1 MPLPRPTQKILAAA
15 AYLST
20 PVLSFLPGLA
30 LWCWAKD
37 RDPWLQAHGR
47 SAALVNFTI
56 FAGYLVLVPFVHLG
70 DLVAIAAYVYAI
82 LSGLSATPHRLPAG
96 VGAPHGI
103 LAAVLGP
110 HYLAEA
116 ACVAAT
122 TFFLALWLGA
132 LAFNLFS
139 TWRVSNGLGPWSRRG
154 EGEKRKAAGDGCGV
168 TAAWESRAGGRRR
181 VGGGAIESVP
191 QRDHTAGGEVE
202 PRAAKSWIAKE
213 HVTGVP
219 PAVAGAIAKQKPG
232 THNQRLLPSLSALV
246 IYLAAAAIELLLPIR
261 FDVRHILIAN
271 SAAADPSIFLWSLVW
286 WPWAIG
292 HGLNPFY
299 THFIWTP
306 VGQNLLWI
314 PSIPSLALLLA
325 PVTHFFGPIV
335 SYNLI
340 ALLSPVL
347 GAWAAYLL
355 CRHVTGQLWSSLFGG
370 WIFGFSTYEFA
381 HLQLHM
387 NLFMTLALPLAVW
400 IYLLR
405 RDGRLSR
412 RWYVGL
418 LALLAIFQFGVSTE
432 ILASVVPLGLLATLF
447 AALLQKPDA
456 ASSDRRPGTR
466 TKGRPYLWSLG
477 SLVTGHGS
485 PRGGRWSLFLETL
498 AGLTIAGVVLLP
510 CFYYVF
516 CVNYAQGLLA
526 TPGVC
531 SADPLNFFIPTV
543 TTWFGGSWAAPL
555 TLHFN
560 APWRWELGAYL
571 GAPLII
577 ILALFIREFSA
588 KPRGRFLILS
598 LATTALLSLGPQ
610 LQTLRHATFIV
621 LPWYLPAHM
630 PLFDLVQ
637 PLRLVVYLWLAAAV
651 SAAWW
656 LAESKVRRFWRP
668 VLTGL
673 SVVFLLPNISAGYWT
688 YKPPNPRFFTTG
700 ATARYLPRGANVV
713 VLPYG
718 ETGYSMLW
726 QAEAHFSFSMAGAY
740 VNPTVIPHCFS
751 ASPVVAA
758 FYRGHANG
766 PRYPAELRQFIKTF
780 KIQAF
785 IIVDRDHRNSF
796 SSLVAPLHIQPIHT
810 GGVWLYLLPTT
821 TAGQNRNTRA
831 PIEKKG

>member
-1 MPLPRPTQKILAAA
+1 MPLPQPTQKILAAA

-56 FAGYLVLVPFVHLG
+56 FVGYLVLAPFVHLG
-70 DLVAIAAYVYAI
+70 DLVAIAGYVDAI
-82 LSGLSATPHRLPAG
+82 LSGLPATPHRLPAA
-96 VGAPHGI
+96 VVAPHGI
-103 LAAVLGP
+103 LAAILGP
-110 HYLAEA
+110 HYLVGA
-116 ACVAAT
+116 ACAAAT
-122 TFFLALWLGA
+122 ASFLALWLGA
-132 LAFNLFS
+132 LVFNLLS
-139 TWRVSNGLGPWSRRG
+139 TWRVANGLGPWSRKG
-154 EGEKRKAAGDGCGV
+154 EGGRTRADKTVAGQREGG
-168 TAAWESRAGGRRR
+168 AGPAGG
-181 VGGGAIESVP
+181 VGPPMRGPNDTAIWRP
-191 QRDHTAGGEVE
+191 GELAERAPPVADRA
-202 PRAAKSWIAKE
+202 RAATHSKLF
-213 HVTGVP
+213 
-219 PAVAGAIAKQKPG
+219 PALA
-232 THNQRLLPSLSALV
+232 ALAV
-246 IYLAAAAIELLLPIR
+246 YLAAAVIELLLPIR
-261 FDVRHILIAN
+261 FDIRHILIAS

-299 THFIWTP
+299 THFIWAP

-340 ALLSPVL
+340 ALLAPVL
-347 GAWAAYLL
+347 AAWATYLL
-355 CRHVTGQLWSSLFGG
+355 CRHVTGQFWSSLFGG
-370 WIFGFSTYEFA
+370 WTFGFSTYEFA

-387 NLFMTLALPLAVW
+387 HLFVTTALPLAVW

-405 RDGRLSR
+405 RDGRLSC

-432 ILASVVPLGLLATLF
+432 ILASAVPLGLLATLF

-456 ASSDRRPGTR
+456 GSGDRRPVTR
-466 TKGRPYLWSLG
+466 TKGRSDLW
-477 SLVTGHGS
+477 SLVTGHC
-485 PRGGRWSLFLETL
+485 PQRGGRWSLPVETL

-516 CVNYAQGLLA
+516 CVNYAQGLLV
-526 TPGVC
+526 TPLVC
-531 SADPLNFFIPTV
+531 SADPLNFFIPTA
-543 TTWFGGSWAAPL
+543 TTWFGGSWAVPL

-560 APWRWELGAYL
+560 APWRWELGAYM
-571 GAPLII
+571 GVPLIV

-588 KPRGRFLILS
+588 KPGGRFLILL

-610 LQTLRHATFIV
+610 LQTLRHSTLVA
-621 LPWYLPAHM
+621 LPWCLAAHV
-630 PLFDLVQ
+630 PPFDLVQ
-637 PLRLVVYLWLAAAV
+637 PLRLVVYVWLAAAV

-700 ATARYLPRGANVV
+700 AAAHYLPRGANVV

-758 FYRGHANG
+758 FYSGHANG
-766 PRYPAELRQFIKTF
+766 LRYPAELRQFIKTF

-785 IIVDRDHRNSF
+785 IMVDRDHRNSF

-821 TAGQNRNTRA
+821 TAD
-831 PIEKKG
+831 